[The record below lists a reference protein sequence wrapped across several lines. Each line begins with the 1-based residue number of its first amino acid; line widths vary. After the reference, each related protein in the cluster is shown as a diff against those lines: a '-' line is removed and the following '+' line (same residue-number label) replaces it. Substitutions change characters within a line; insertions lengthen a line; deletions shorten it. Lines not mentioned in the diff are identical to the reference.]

1 MGMRLSRSKLYEK
14 AVELV
19 DWNVMR
25 RTTATMLILCLL
37 GTQMPVSIAAGSGS
51 SETGGSGFQTESN
64 AAPSA
69 RGTSTRD
76 SSDDVDDEGDDD
88 LIYGMI
94 RIMDDGKQGQSG
106 FDDLAEYLELYVN
119 GELATGSNLVKLD
132 KDGSIIAS
140 ASDAIMLED
149 DVTIRDSVDLD
160 DDSESNDAQDG
171 FLRWYWYV
179 KELPV
184 SGDGENVYSIRD
196 KRATPGNAD
205 PIDGYALFYT
215 DEGGYVVD
223 TDGSWRPEARNLVY
237 AQKGTIKGSF
247 ENEDGAIQ
255 FTTDRVKLD
264 PAPYAAD
271 DDVYTGD
278 ADGWIETGAGS
289 WCIVDAL
296 MFNPETG
303 EEIIWRGQV
312 EGDALN
318 GQLIRYDNTG
328 EYAAYEDSANY
339 IYKGGTIVNCSTT
352 CQVTG
357 TILWSDDI
365 DVYGKRPAADAFVL
379 RVTDASGAEVSGVD
393 IKIEEGDTPGTW
405 NYTISGLPV
414 NDTYKVKATAPT
426 GYVCATDEIE
436 FTARAGTTLQEITM
450 QVSTPG
456 SVTIEADVIGLK
468 ASEQV
473 TLTYILSAN
482 DEVYTGRYSYTLYL
496 TDGTT
501 QEVTGTGSEI
511 TIEAGQRAVV
521 TLIDTVEANEV
532 AVTRQMPDDSGV
544 LYMGVSFDAAAN
556 SYVFQ
561 YSALKSVEACIVW
574 NDNNNQYGVRPYSD
588 REEYLNDNKI
598 HLYFRLGEDD
608 DTEYELTASDL
619 ASSSDALKRLGLD
632 DTWAGFSET
641 GTGTA
646 EWYYTAGGLP
656 TYALLADGTVV
667 EVFYEIRVDDVDNYI
682 TTNKG
687 WSQAP
692 DDARLDSWKF
702 IYTSKT
708 EFKIEVLWLDDNTWN
723 ETRPDANDWKATVSL
738 YQVSTNPGTDSA
750 ERTKE
755 INLTQDSISFVVDD
769 IGDSWKVTI
778 SDLPEYDENGYPYI
792 YYLEQGEVTP
802 KGEDIILNDTL
813 DGISYVSE
821 NNNTGNYNSKTDGCY
836 QSGVIKNTLTGELN
850 YSATKIWIDG
860 REGATGVRPEVTLTL
875 WRYIK
880 GNSTEDDHSYAAAA
894 EVSFDMEGKEVE
906 VTLEHNTVTGYYDVV
921 VSGNLA
927 LFDNDGHEYIYFVR
941 ESLSGTNASQ
951 YICEIDNSAAT
962 AFEAQ
967 QGYDGSVLFPGGKIT
982 NRLTGKVTVNATKT
996 WIAKA
1001 LQGMKEAT
1009 ITVALE
1015 RKLVSEDEDRW
1026 EAVLDKAGNPVTK
1039 VVDGF
1044 KAETMTKSFSMGAWD
1059 KYDDAANEYE
1069 YRVVEIGATLNLGD
1083 GEAVATDFDYD
1094 DTGVTSYK
1102 IEAGGETYIFSCTT
1116 TIDIDGKTIIEN
1128 KLADETYIEIH
1139 KYWEKTS
1146 YEKDGVDTLY
1156 FHVIQNGTDICELLG
1171 GSSASGHKGC
1181 LAMDVSNP
1189 DENVPV
1195 SNWYHWYMFS
1205 ESLPKYDEYGAEYV
1219 YSIKESEYTGR
1230 VEMWYDT
1237 SDYKP
1242 DDGEHYGVNV
1252 YNGGSGDYIPVVKNW
1267 LDDGDVLH
1275 REPVTV
1281 ALYKKTDPDNPI
1293 GETKELKKSNVWS
1306 EFFPIEVGTTVEEYI
1321 VKEVQIGTHGPIKNS
1336 FRSEPAYSHLFDDD
1350 KEYIKTDE
1358 HIYQV
1363 TGGWD
1368 GDDRERKWVINNLRI
1383 GTIDIHL
1390 EKKWIAGADVLKNPN
1405 EYSAE
1410 FSLLQNS
1417 SPYPDPEG
1425 TLTLT
1430 YDSSTQTWEG
1440 DFLKLP
1446 KYDEKGVL
1454 YNWSIEEK
1462 SYKVPDSDST
1472 YSRSKRLED
1481 DKTIYGAYHTGD
1493 FYSYVATNTRKENGV
1508 IVFHKIW
1515 KDNNG
1520 KDGVSRPDIYLKLY
1534 RAVDTDEDGVL
1545 DDTERDAADPWL
1557 TTYIPIRAFD
1567 TDYHWTYTY
1576 NSLPM
1581 YNEKGF
1587 PYIYFAVEGMPA
1599 SKSGGWKTVYW
1610 DSLNAAG
1617 LTEYVR
1623 EISSVGGGK
1632 DYMPKDGIV
1641 VNYREGSTYVSGN
1654 KIWSN
1659 MGNILSVSDYP
1670 YELFTLSLYSA
1681 ILDKNGNSLS
1691 ENPVSD
1697 EHGVRIT
1704 TIEYNDK
1711 VGNFTYNFGELPKY
1725 DSETGSRIYY
1735 YVKEAMAAGDLGG
1748 FKWDTVGQNFT
1759 LTNNYDGG
1767 KKMSLKVVKE
1777 WDFGD
1782 AKDEDGNPLN
1792 DYPTVTFTLYRKLQ
1806 MPDGNG
1812 GYDDLYS
1819 SRRDKVDSKDLIVAD
1834 GSVVFPDLPYYGQNG
1849 YPYRYYI
1856 EENSIS
1862 GYKIMITVDGKEEYS
1877 PTTTAVNVGILEDD
1891 ENEII
1896 ITNKF
1901 QEELVTIKGTK
1912 TWANDSGWGI
1922 RPNIVHGIT
1931 LTLWRT
1937 LTTPGSDEE
1946 EVDATLVWREST
1958 TNTNQWIYEFEAKDQ
1973 PFYRYTTKGEEYTYY
1988 VKETAVPG
1996 YNNPANRY
2004 TGSKTTD
2011 KDGLIVY
2018 TINMTNTLATTS
2030 LTVEKLWNDNSDKYG
2045 TRPASITVKLQRKIA
2060 DADDSTFAD
2069 VLYPA
2074 AQEAPYTKSIGSS
2087 NNWTATFAGLP
2098 IYAGPYVG
2106 IGNGRLEKYTYRA
2119 VEIDLD
2125 KGYASASNA
2134 TSGKTTITNT
2144 LIDCNLW
2151 VKKVWNDNDDQD
2163 GIRPEDVVVYLY
2175 KTTAPENPESGELVY
2190 EYGNE
2195 KFKLNE
2201 GNKWI
2206 YEWDRLPKYS
2216 PEGKEYYYYV
2226 VEDGTNLASYSV
2238 TYSSTTPVKPDSENE
2253 TWLNI
2258 TNAYTPKEMSVTVEK
2273 AWVGSDRTTKLEN
2286 EAILPDTITWQLQR
2300 RFKGNETWIDV
2311 EDDGR
2316 QEVGPGA
2323 DNNYIASW
2331 NNLPIKGR
2339 EDVSN
2344 TSKVIEYQVVE
2355 ITVPGYETS
2364 YSNGASVI
2372 IGDIKETDEENQKSI
2387 TVTNR
2392 LKATTQVKV
2401 TKKWNDDLPDYNRS
2415 DEIDTI
2421 TFKLQSRLADNGD
2434 DFADVIDEH
2443 GSDVIRSISVI
2454 NGINTVWARFKKLPR
2469 YNNEGWEYEYRA
2481 VEASFTLKPEYGGN
2495 IVYPSTQDDMNGT
2508 IGGYTFDTVYSKAP
2522 DETITDTATGSNVTI
2537 TNTLSRRS
2545 VTVEKVWDDA
2555 DNQDGVRPTE
2565 VVVELRYDDKSY
2577 VPAKKAT
2584 LSNATKWKY
2593 TWEGLPEKHA
2603 NGKPFEY
2610 SVVETAMEGLDE
2622 VQWGQNNGYK
2632 TAYSGVSTLQS
2643 QHLTV
2648 TNTRTPKTTEYTV
2661 YKFWDDSNEYDW
2673 SAERPDSIQVQLYRQ
2688 VNGGDINKEGEA
2700 VTLYAV
2706 DTADNKAWTYTWSG
2720 LPKYGRVGGMETNDG
2735 TSYVIQYSVKEV
2747 EPGNGSGYNTAINGN
2762 EITNTLRTTQLTVTK
2777 EWEDQNNYYGMRPQT
2792 ITIQLQRSID
2802 GKTWTDVAGVSQE
2815 LDIQDSSQT
2824 YTFIGLPIRNKE
2836 NKAWQYRAVETSMD
2850 GVKVVGNAALGYKVE
2865 YDHQPN
2871 KETVPGNTV
2880 ITNTLET
2887 VDLSGKKVWE
2897 DQSNHYGARPENVEL
2912 TLKSNPENAL
2922 DKGLLE
2928 ALVPDWSKAGNTWTY
2943 TYTGLPKYTANGKT
2957 PIVYSVEETVDA
2969 VYAVSYDAA
2978 HKNLTNTMK
2987 TGFLAVTKI
2996 QEDGY
3001 LRDFTFRVKLN
3012 INGVETLYTGA
3023 YTVLESG
3030 AAWNQPG
3037 EVRQTDESG
3046 AIVILRN
3053 QQFVITGL
3061 PASAAY
3067 VVTEDP
3073 VSRYTL
3079 ISTEN
3084 STGVIPYQDAATA
3097 SFTNKYTYTGGGDT
3111 GGGGTGGGGP
3121 TDSGYIDTSGW
3132 PPGIYSLYVLNEQ
3145 GVPQGQMLTTIEG
3158 NETPLADLAKTGDA
3172 SLPAALLIL
3181 TMLGAIGGITAL
3193 VVKRRKEE
3201 E

>member
-179 KELPV
+179 KGLPV
-184 SGDGENVYSIRD
+184 SGDGENVCSVRD

-223 TDGSWRPEARNLVY
+223 TDGSWSTEARNLVY
-237 AQKGTIKGSF
+237 VQKGTIKGSF

-264 PAPYAAD
+264 PAPYADD

-312 EGDALN
+312 EDDALN

-379 RVTDASGAEVSGVD
+379 RVSDASGAEVPGVD

-802 KGEDIILNDTL
+802 KGEDNILNDTL

-836 QSGVIKNTLTGELN
+836 QGGVIKNTLTGELN

-880 GNSTEDDHSYAAAA
+880 GNSTEDDYSYAAAA

-927 LFDNDGHEYIYFVR
+927 VFDNDGHEYIYFVR

-1015 RKLVSEDEDRW
+1015 RKLVSEDEDGW

-1039 VVDGF
+1039 VVNGF

-1094 DTGVTSYK
+1094 DDTGVTSYK
-1102 IEAGGETYIFSCTT
+1102 IKAGGETYIFSCTT
-1116 TIDIDGKTIIEN
+1116 TIDTDGKTIIEN

-1195 SNWYHWYMFS
+1195 SNYYHWYMFS

-1219 YSIKESEYTGR
+1219 YSIKESKYTGR
-1230 VEMWYDT
+1230 VEMWYGT
-1237 SDYKP
+1237 SEYSDN
-1242 DDGEHYGVNV
+1242 DEHYGANV
-1252 YNGGSGDYIPVVKNW
+1252 YNGGTGNYIPVVKNW

-1281 ALYKKTDPDNPI
+1281 ALYKEADPDVRI
-1293 GETKELKKSNVWS
+1293 GDPLKLNKSNVWS
-1306 EFFPIEVGTTVEEYI
+1306 EFFYIGGDSVDDYI
-1321 VKEVQIGTHGPIKNS
+1321 VKEIKIGENGLIDD
-1336 FRSEPAYSHLFDDD
+1336 FRNEPDYSHLFETG

-1363 TGGWD
+1363 TGKWD
-1368 GDDRERKWVINNLRI
+1368 DVEKKWVINNLRI
-1383 GTIDIHL
+1383 GTIGIHL
-1390 EKKWIAGADVLKNPN
+1390 EKEWNAGTMENPDG
-1405 EYSAE
+1405 YSAE
-1410 FSLLQNS
+1410 FKLYQNS
-1417 SPYPDPEG
+1417 SLYPDPEG

-1430 YDSSTQTWEG
+1430 YDSSTQKWKG
-1440 DFLKLP
+1440 DYLKLP

-1454 YNWSIEEK
+1454 YNWSIEET
-1462 SYKVPDSDST
+1462 SYTVPDSENT
-1472 YSRSKRLED
+1472 YSRSMRQEI
-1481 DKTIYGAYHTGD
+1481 DKTKYGNYHTGD
-1493 FYSYVATNTRKENGV
+1493 LYFYVATNTRIANSV

-1534 RAVDTDEDGVL
+1534 RAVDKDESGDLTG
-1545 DDTERDAADPWL
+1545 TEREDATRL
-1557 TTYIPIRAFD
+1557 TTLMPIRAFD

-1576 NSLPM
+1576 TSLPL
-1581 YNEKGF
+1581 YNSQGY
-1587 PYIYFAVEGMPA
+1587 PYIYFAEEGMPA
-1599 SKSGGWKTVYW
+1599 SKSGGWKTAYW
-1610 DSLNAAG
+1610 DSLRDSG
-1617 LTEYVR
+1617 LSDYDR
-1623 EISSVGGGK
+1623 EIPLPDSGK
-1632 DYMPKDGIV
+1632 DYMPEAGIV
-1641 VNYREGSTYVSGN
+1641 VNYREDSTYVNGN
-1654 KIWSN
+1654 KLWGN
-1659 MGNILSVSDYP
+1659 MGTYLAVSDYP
-1670 YELFTLSLYSA
+1670 YALFTLSLYSA
-1681 ILDKNGNSLS
+1681 ILDEGGNLLS
-1691 ENPVSD
+1691 PQPVLD
-1697 EHGVRIT
+1697 GNNDPIT
-1704 TIEYNDK
+1704 TTIVYDAK
-1711 VGNFTYNFGELPKY
+1711 VGNFTYSFGELPKY

-1735 YVKEAMAAGDLGG
+1735 YVKEAMADGDLGG

-1759 LTNNYDGG
+1759 LTNTYDGG
-1767 KKMSLKVVKE
+1767 KKMSLKVTKE
-1777 WDFGD
+1777 WDFGAAQD
-1782 AKDEDGNPLN
+1782 VTGIPLDG
-1792 DYPTVTFTLYRKLQ
+1792 YPTVTFTLYRRLQ
-1806 MPDGNG
+1806 TPKKGG
-1812 GYDDLYS
+1812 GYQDLYS
-1819 SRRDKVDSKDLIVAD
+1819 NVTETVGARTL
-1834 GSVVFPDLPYYGQNG
+1834 VVSAGYVEFSDLPYYGSNG
-1849 YPYRYYI
+1849 YPYRYYLQ
-1856 EENSIS
+1856 ENGIS
-1862 GYKIMITVDGKEEYS
+1862 GYKITVNSETTEYS
-1877 PTTTAVNVGILEDD
+1877 PTSTVVDLKEKLDVGENVVT
-1891 ENEII
+1891 

-1901 QEELVTIKGTK
+1901 QEEKVTIEGKK
-1912 TWANDSGWGI
+1912 TWKGDSGWGI
-1922 RPNIVHGIT
+1922 RPDNIELKLYRIVGT
-1931 LTLWRT
+1931 LSPQTAASGTEVVADLIWIK
-1937 LTTPGSDEE
+1937 SD
-1946 EVDATLVWREST
+1946 
-1958 TNTNQWIYEFEAKDQ
+1958 NTWTYEFVETSQ
-1973 PFYRYTTKGEEYTYY
+1973 PFYRYTTTGSTYTYY

-1996 YNNPANRY
+1996 YEDHPSAY
-2004 TGSKTTD
+2004 YAG
-2011 KDGLIVY
+2011 
-2018 TINMTNTLATTS
+2018 TINGTTKICSIKEVTNTLETIE
-2030 LTVEKLWNDNSDKYG
+2030 LKVEKLWDDNSNKYD
-2045 TRPASITVKLQRKIA
+2045 TRPTNITVMLQRTVDGVKYENVLRPGDEPRSDWVESISGDKIT
-2060 DADDSTFAD
+2060 DYGWEVKFS
-2069 VLYPA
+2069 
-2074 AQEAPYTKSIGSS
+2074 
-2087 NNWTATFAGLP
+2087 GLP
-2098 IYAGPYVG
+2098 KYEVNDKGD
-2106 IGNGRLEKYTYRA
+2106 ETEYTYRA

-2163 GIRPEDVVVYLY
+2163 GIRPKDVVVYLY

-2273 AWVGSDRTTKLEN
+2273 AWVGSDRTTKLTN
-2286 EAILPDTITWQLQR
+2286 ETILPDTITWQLQR

-2316 QEVGPGA
+2316 KEVGI

-2401 TKKWNDDLPDYNRS
+2401 TKKWNDDLPGYNRS

-2443 GSDVIRSISVI
+2443 GSDVIRSIPVI
-2454 NGINTVWARFKKLPR
+2454 NGINTVWARFKNLPR
-2469 YNNEGWEYEYRA
+2469 YNNEGREYEYRA

-2495 IVYPSTQDDMNGT
+2495 IPSTQEDMNGT

-2632 TAYSGVSTLQS
+2632 TAYSGVSILQS

-2688 VNGGDINKEGEA
+2688 VNGGDINKEGEE

-2824 YTFIGLPIRNKE
+2824 CTFIGLPIRNKE

-2943 TYTGLPKYTANGKT
+2943 TYAGLPKYTANGKT

-2969 VYAVSYDAA
+2969 VYTVSYDAA

-3030 AAWNQPG
+3030 MAWNQPG